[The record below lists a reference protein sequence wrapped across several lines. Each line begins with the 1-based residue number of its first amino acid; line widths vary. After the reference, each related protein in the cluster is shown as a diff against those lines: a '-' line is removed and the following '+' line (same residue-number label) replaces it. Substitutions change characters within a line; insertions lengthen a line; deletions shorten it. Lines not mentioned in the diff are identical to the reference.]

1 MIYPVADT
9 IIFLDYPK
17 PVVMWRVLRRT
28 LAIELLRRPSG
39 AHRPQ
44 GPAAW
49 RDSEHPVRWA
59 WTSHRDRHQEGL
71 ALTGRKDLASATII
85 RLLPRPQPA
94 TGSADSD
101 QAGRLW

>member
-1 MIYPVADT
+1 MCARDVIYSVTDT
-9 IIFLDYPK
+9 IILLDYPK
-17 PVVMWRVLRRT
+17 PVVMRRVLRRA

-71 ALTGRKDLASATII
+71 ALTERKDLASATII
-85 RLLPRPQPA
+85 RFTAPA
-94 TGSADSD
+94 AARNWLRG
-101 QAGRLW
+101 L